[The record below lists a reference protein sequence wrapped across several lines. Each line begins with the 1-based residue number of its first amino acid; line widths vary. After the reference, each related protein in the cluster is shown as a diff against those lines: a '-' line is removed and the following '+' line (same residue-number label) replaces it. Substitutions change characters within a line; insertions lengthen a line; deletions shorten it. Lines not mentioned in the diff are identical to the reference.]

1 MKKLYSYFKDL
12 SLFYEKHKSSIH
24 ILITLCLLFVSIF
37 VFVHQ
42 SVQLNKPE
50 IWFSN
55 MDADST
61 MLVES
66 MRINSGKEPQF
77 KLLPALG
84 TYYIYSKFLKFFE
97 VMNIIPISEFNQ
109 LASSEDPLMLL
120 PEIFYKG
127 RTISIIIAILCAL
140 IFGSIFYLLTEKLLF
155 FLIST
160 VLYLFSGGLF
170 LHSLLIRTELTSV
183 FFVLLSWL
191 LLIMYSK
198 ARSPSFL
205 TIILAGVLFGFG
217 VLTKIQVLPMIM
229 FMIILL
235 IYIVVKKLKKYP
247 EGLLKHG
254 INQFFFMIIILS
266 TYIYFL
272 NLIYYVYLGSRNS
285 ASIPLLLIIYILVI
299 LSSSMLSLL
308 LWRKGRKISLFL
320 SHMNLFLIG
329 FLASFLIAFYLTNIS
344 TDNGMRSIFDLV
356 FQSGS
361 QVSEIK
367 VYLHSMHEG
376 ILGVFAG
383 FINFLTY
390 YSLKSYL
397 LVFLFL
403 FLLLTIKRIDYKAIV
418 TFAFGMGY
426 WFFSSLRHFG
436 PHYLIYSD
444 IFLYT
449 TLMLILAQFLSTGPK
464 NNKFKKHLIKIPTA
478 KYLLVVFMVFFM
490 GQSQLNYV
498 KREYP
503 KFNEDYRNLADLIPY
518 CSPWPGNEDYS
529 NLMKN
534 RYKNEIYLIDRVHSD
549 PYLNGSKNG
558 IDLAKKINYN
568 IYGWLALYD
577 KPDIKYR
584 TKYKV
589 KYEDIINRAM
599 LTLLKNIYQS
609 DKEKFYG
616 IKEEIFKKGLGW
628 SDEDVERRIIRE
640 IPSTLIN
647 LRLNNEVEF
656 LGYDLAPITKS
667 NLELPKNEKNSN
679 QTELK
684 FDNNMKNRLAKDF
697 SILKLGEE
705 FELIFY
711 WKCLEIIDHRYAI
724 WAALDKGYDSIE
736 LGHILVYENEY
747 PTTAWKPGEV
757 IKDICRFRVPDYVD
771 IGEYALKISLFDL
784 DERKQITL
792 SIDVANIK
800 ILSPLEGSIRRG
812 REYNKLGYRMKALD
826 EYLEIIKYTD
836 DILNPDN
843 ERVLLQAL
851 KKLETYRIKDPQN
864 VDINYVIGIG
874 YEKLGNLKDAEEMLQ
889 TVIAKEANHSEAL
902 FYLGKI
908 YYLEKDYQLA
918 ADFLKKIPLDK
929 ENNFEAGLLLREVYN
944 KLGDAEKVSEIEEK
958 LQSISENS
966 IKKSKWDVKGIL
978 SSAPTLTWANVNISK
993 KLIFYG
999 EPIKLALKIKG
1010 ELAEGVLPHLTIWLD
1025 DRLLHEGYLNDEE
1038 WNIYEFIVK
1047 DIEPG
1052 EHLLKIWKRGGGP
1065 LYLSQ

>member
-1 MKKLYSYFKDL
+1 MKNPYIFFKDL
-12 SLFYEKHKSSIH
+12 SLFYKKHKSPTH
-24 ILITLCLLFVSIF
+24 ILISLFLVLVSIY

-42 SVQLNKPE
+42 SVQLNKHE

-84 TYYIYSKFLKFFE
+84 TYYLYSKFLKFYE

-109 LASSEDPLMLL
+109 LAASEDPLMLL

-127 RTISIIIAILCAL
+127 RTISIVIAILCAL
-140 IFGSIFYLLTEKLLF
+140 IFGSIFYLMTEKLLF

-198 ARSPSFL
+198 ARNPSFL

-254 INQFFFMIIILS
+254 INQFLFVIIILS
-266 TYIYFL
+266 IFIYFL
-272 NLIYYVYLGSRNS
+272 NSIYYIYLGSSNS
-285 ASIPLLLIIYILVI
+285 APIPLLLIIYILVI
-299 LSSSMLSLL
+299 LLSSMLSLL
-308 LWRKGRKISLFL
+308 LWQKERKISLL
-320 SHMNLFLIG
+320 LNHINLFLIG
-329 FLASFLIAFYLTNIS
+329 FLVSFMVAFYLTNIS
-344 TDNGMRSIFDLV
+344 TDSGMRSIFNLV

-361 QVSEIK
+361 QASEVK
-367 VYLHSMHEG
+367 DYLQLMHEG
-376 ILGVFAG
+376 ISGVFAG

-397 LVFLFL
+397 LVFLLL
-403 FLLLTIKRIDYKAIV
+403 FIILTIKRIDYKAIV
-418 TFAFGMGY
+418 TFAFGVGY

-444 IFLYT
+444 IFLYAS
-449 TLMLILAQFLSTGPK
+449 LMLILAQFLSTEPK
-464 NNKFKKHLIKIPTA
+464 NNKFTKHLIRLPKA
-478 KYLLVVFMVFFM
+478 KYLLIVFMVFFL
-490 GQSQLNYV
+490 GRSQLNYV

-503 KFNEDYRNLADLIPY
+503 KFNQDMRNRIDLISY

-534 RYKNEIYLIDRVHSD
+534 RYKNELYLIDRVYSD
-549 PYLNGSKNG
+549 PHLNGSKNG
-558 IDLAKKINYN
+558 IDLAKRIKYN

-577 KPDIKYR
+577 KPDLKYR

-599 LTLLKNIYQS
+599 LTSLKNIYQS

-616 IKEEIFKKGLGW
+616 IKEEICKKGLGW

-640 IPSTLIN
+640 IPSNLIN

-656 LGYDLAPITKS
+656 LGYDLAPITKF
-667 NLELPKNEKNSN
+667 NLELPKNKKNSN
-679 QTELK
+679 QTESK
-684 FDNNMKNRLAKDF
+684 FDSNVKHILAKDF

-724 WAALDKGYDSIE
+724 WADLDKGYDSIE
-736 LGHILVYENEY
+736 LGHILVYEDEY
-747 PTTAWKPGEV
+747 PTTSWKPGEV
-757 IKDICRFRVPDYVD
+757 IKDIYRFRVPDFVD
-771 IGEYALKISLFDL
+771 TGEYALKIGLYDL
-784 DERKQITL
+784 DERKQITPFMKA
-792 SIDVANIK
+792 ANIN
-800 ILSPLEGSIRRG
+800 IL
-812 REYNKLGYRMKALD
+812 
-826 EYLEIIKYTD
+826 T
-836 DILNPDN
+836 
-843 ERVLLQAL
+843 
-851 KKLETYRIKDPQN
+851 
-864 VDINYVIGIG
+864 
-874 YEKLGNLKDAEEMLQ
+874 
-889 TVIAKEANHSEAL
+889 H
-902 FYLGKI
+902 
-908 YYLEKDYQLA
+908 
-918 ADFLKKIPLDK
+918 
-929 ENNFEAGLLLREVYN
+929 
-944 KLGDAEKVSEIEEK
+944 
-958 LQSISENS
+958 
-966 IKKSKWDVKGIL
+966 
-978 SSAPTLTWANVNISK
+978 
-993 KLIFYG
+993 
-999 EPIKLALKIKG
+999 
-1010 ELAEGVLPHLTIWLD
+1010 
-1025 DRLLHEGYLNDEE
+1025 
-1038 WNIYEFIVK
+1038 
-1047 DIEPG
+1047 
-1052 EHLLKIWKRGGGP
+1052 
-1065 LYLSQ
+1065 